1 MIMAPICVF
10 DGVEAPL
17 GLDRVLAAVT
27 ARVVDLVR
35 VRVRV
40 RASVGTRARAGV
52 RVQG

>member
-35 VRVRV
+35 VRVRA
-40 RASVGTRARAGV
+40 RVGDRARA
-52 RVQG
+52 RAQGLG